1 MKRIT
6 GIPRNGKRVVIVGG
20 GFAGLKLAKSLR
32 KSAFQIVLIDK
43 NNYHQ
48 FQPLFYQVATAG
60 LEPSA
65 ISFPLR
71 KALQNQK
78 NIHFRVAD
86 FQKVVAEENV
96 IHTDIGTLEY
106 DHLVLAIGADTNYF
120 GNEQIAKHAIPMKS
134 LTEAI
139 DLRNIILDSFEKA
152 LNASSVEEANSLLN
166 FVIVG
171 AGPTG
176 TELAG
181 ALAEMKKYILPKDY
195 PEMDFELMKITVI
208 EAAGKVLNGYSEI
221 ASKKGKLYLEKLGVT
236 VHTKTFVEDYNGHV
250 VTFADGES
258 MATNNLIW
266 AAGIKGNPIP
276 GLEHAIGR
284 GQRMEVDRFNLIKNE
299 SNIYALGDVAIMST
313 EAYENGHPQVAQVA
327 IQQAALLSKNL
338 KYLEDGKSLKKFT
351 YKDKGSLA
359 TVGRNLAVADL
370 PGLKFQGFL
379 AWVLWL
385 FVHLMTIL
393 GVKNRIFIFI
403 NWVWSYLTYDQSLR
417 LLIKPRKK
425 VSEKQVA

>member
-1 MKRIT
+1 M
-6 GIPRNGKRVVIVGG
+6 
-20 GFAGLKLAKSLR
+20 
-32 KSAFQIVLIDK
+32 
-43 NNYHQ
+43 
-48 FQPLFYQVATAG
+48 
-60 LEPSA
+60 
-65 ISFPLR
+65 
-71 KALQNQK
+71 
-78 NIHFRVAD
+78 
-86 FQKVVAEENV
+86 
-96 IHTDIGTLEY
+96 
-106 DHLVLAIGADTNYF
+106 
-120 GNEQIAKHAIPMKS
+120 
-134 LTEAI
+134 
-139 DLRNIILDSFEKA
+139 
-152 LNASSVEEANSLLN
+152 
-166 FVIVG
+166 
-171 AGPTG
+171 
-176 TELAG
+176 
-181 ALAEMKKYILPKDY
+181 
-195 PEMDFELMKITVI
+195 
-208 EAAGKVLNGYSEI
+208 
-221 ASKKGKLYLEKLGVT
+221 
-236 VHTKTFVEDYNGHV
+236 EDYNGQL